1 MSNNKKIDLSV
12 KLNTTKKN
20 KLGNRNILLATIATS
35 MVAVPITIGVSQIK
49 FNSSLNSSSS
59 SIENKDKIFNSIKN
73 SAKKSNYKIEDNNS
87 KWKVNLNNEIKYF
100 NDTKSL
106 NVFLKDAYNVSSSD
120 YKTSVDL
127 SKFVDQGTGILDI
140 NGDNSRYLSD
150 VSTASVKV
158 YEGKNGKIYKSE
170 EEAKKSFFESK
181 NYLSFNGL
189 YFENKND
196 LNKYLSNEYFVNSKP
211 QTNTIIVE
219 APNGNVSNPIN
230 LSNKTAYEDLEKFI
244 KENAEVILEYTNSS
258 NGESFSFTKQ
268 NYDSIKDK
276 INIKDLSY
284 QHILSNQG
292 ESRYVI
298 DNSIDD
304 EFNLIGPYFYKGNL
318 DIGSFTNKNMW
329 KKVTGVSKQVYQENQ
344 VDSMIGQF
352 FTSIINDDNQLNK
365 EESKEENKV
374 PTLFRTLL
382 TVDGKVSLDEWYLDQ
397 LKAYD
402 ENLWNQV
409 VTNNINLMN
418 GKKYNTFYKIPV
430 MYSFILQRLI
440 DMNASWD
447 IIDTTFYYFGKVADF
462 IQSCI
467 ETIVMNDDLLIG
479 PNNKK
484 FNVKEFFNIGNS
496 EFDTSTSMGY
506 FINEIKKYDKLV
518 AAMSVYL
525 GAVNNVNTLAGM
537 IPFNTYNARI
547 LFENKVI
554 TKDEFYKDKNYKL
567 FENIYNSYS
576 KLNYEDFLKEFTK
589 NSKNNDIRALSG
601 KPHKEI
607 VDSLKKMIVI
617 DNISIDAIL
626 HGIVSKNIITYEINK
641 SALMGEIEKYKETN
655 GEVIEEGLLERLKV
669 IGKLDDF
676 LKLLEN
682 DKEGKIDPYWAY
694 IMLNMNEVV
703 TPSQQV
709 FNTSISISDPVAF
722 ATNAVRLSA
731 ASLVSATI
739 VADIIN
745 NLYWKA
751 WKNSHESYMRLTSS
765 INRAVRF
772 AYKKVNQAFIN
783 LKNKTKSW
791 FYGVND
797 SVDGLTF
804 IVEKWA
810 SLKYFKQLNKG
821 LEFIKKAAPVFGAA
835 LAIFEVAMFVYDFLK
850 VEETQNYYVYTTA
863 DGAEFIW
870 DGSKTISKY
879 FGFDVQEVGSI
890 DNMKLITPIQITTPQ
905 IEDFYFFDKVRYY
918 SQEEMKPKLI
928 NYLFSGK
935 PLKTNE
941 HFVRKYTFVKNIN
954 NYNYQVFNTIDEVA
968 SNVLKDL
975 SVVKKE
981 DGSID
986 GTKINT
992 NSQFLKTS
1000 SFAFSNGLIVNKSDA
1015 INETIQ
1021 NILENIRNTK
1031 IAKLKIDSKNNDEF
1045 VVPGKLWSNGKIIDN
1060 SNLSNEYVIDNTA
1073 NKFKVENSS
1082 IKEIDGKL
1090 ITQDLFEETRREE
1103 AERKSNENLYKAFLE
1118 KTIVNSKNVLNSNIM
1133 GNTNF
1138 ANLENEK
1145 TIKIYKIRVNG
1156 QELSFLD
1163 EGKALNYLNKI
1174 SNVSKI
1180 SNYIEK
1186 TSYSY
1191 NQMFFADEETLKE
1204 WVYKNF

>member
-1 MSNNKKIDLSV
+1 MKKSDSKVINKKF
-12 KLNTTKKN
+12 KLKN
-20 KLGNRNILLATIATS
+20 KNILLGTVVTS
-35 MVAVPITIGVSQIK
+35 MISIPFAIGISQVK
-49 FNSSLNSSSS
+49 VNYSLNSSTATN
-59 SIENKDKIFNSIKN
+59 NKEKDQIFNEIKK
-73 SAKKSNYKIEDNNS
+73 SSVKSNYRIENNES
-87 KWKVNLNNEIKYF
+87 KWKINFNNE
-100 NDTKSL
+100 TKSFNSTKEL
-106 NVFLKDAYNVSSSD
+106 SNFLSSTYNLQSEEYKVSS
-120 YKTSVDL
+120 DL
-127 SKFVDQGTGILDI
+127 NKFIDQGTGILDI
-140 NGDNSRYLSD
+140 SGDNSKYLSE
-150 VSTASVKV
+150 STTTSTKV
-158 YEGKNGKIYKSE
+158 YEGKDNQVFASE
-170 EEAKKSFFESK
+170 EEAKKSYFESK
-181 NYLSFNGL
+181 NYLTFNGL
-189 YFENKND
+189 YFNNKND
-196 LNKYLSNEYFVNSKP
+196 LNKYLQNEYFVNSKP
-211 QTNTIIVE
+211 QTNTIIIE

-230 LSNKTAYEDLEKFI
+230 LSNKTAYNDLEKFI
-244 KENAEVILEYTNSS
+244 KENAEIILEYTNADGKSI
-258 NGESFSFTKQ
+258 SFTKQ
-268 NYDSIKDK
+268 NYESIKTE
-276 INIKDLSY
+276 ISIKDLSY

-298 DNSIDD
+298 DNAMDD

-318 DIGSFTNKNMW
+318 DIGNFTNKNMW

-344 VDSMIGQF
+344 VDSMIGNF

-382 TVDGKVSLDEWYLDQ
+382 TVDGKKSLDEWYLDQ

-402 ENLWNQV
+402 QNLWDQV
-409 VTNNINLMN
+409 VTNNMNLMN

-447 IIDTTFYYFGKVADF
+447 IIETTFYYFGKVADF

-467 ETIVMNDDLLIG
+467 DSIIMDENLLMG

-496 EFDTSTSMGY
+496 EFDTSTSVSY
-506 FINEIKKYDKLV
+506 FINEIKKYDKFV

-537 IPFNTYNARI
+537 IPFNTYSSRV

-554 TKDEFYKDKNYKL
+554 TREEFYKDSNYKA
-567 FENIYNSYS
+567 FEKIYNSYS
-576 KLNYEDFLKEFTK
+576 KLNYEEFLKEFTK
-589 NSKNNDIRALSG
+589 NSKNQAISSLANKS
-601 KPHKEI
+601 HKEI
-607 VDSLKKMIVI
+607 VEGLKKIIVI

-626 HGIVSKNIITYEINK
+626 HGVVSKNIITYEINK
-641 SALMGEIEKYKETN
+641 SALMGEIEKYNESKE
-655 GEVIEEGLLERLKV
+655 IIQEGLLERLDV
-669 IGKLDDF
+669 IGKLQDF

-703 TPSQQV
+703 TPSKQV
-709 FNTSISISDPVAF
+709 FNSSVSITDPIVF
-722 ATNAVRLSA
+722 AENAVRLSA
-731 ASLVSATI
+731 ASLISATI

-765 INRAVRF
+765 INRAVRY
-772 AYKKVNQAFIN
+772 AYRKVSQAYTN

-791 FYGVND
+791 FYRVND

-850 VEETQNYYVYTTA
+850 VEETQNYYVYTTV
-863 DGAEFIW
+863 DGTEFIW
-870 DGSKTISKY
+870 DGSKTISRY

-918 SQEEMKPKLI
+918 SQEEIKPKLI
-928 NYLFSGK
+928 SYLFEGNS
-935 PLKTNE
+935 LLTNP
-941 HFVRKYTFVKNIN
+941 HFNKKYTFVKNAS
-954 NYNYQVFNTIDEVA
+954 NYDYKAFNTIEEMTQ
-968 SNVLKDL
+968 SVLKDL

-986 GTKINT
+986 STKINN
-992 NSQFLKTS
+992 NSEFLKTS
-1000 SFAFSNGLIVNKSDA
+1000 SFSFSNGLIVTNNNA

-1021 NILENIRNTK
+1021 NILNNIRNTK
-1031 IAKLKIDSKNNDEF
+1031 IAKLKIDSKANNDF
-1045 VVPGKLWSNGKIIDN
+1045 VVPGKLWTDKGIVDNSNLASQYIIDN
-1060 SNLSNEYVIDNTA
+1060 SA
-1073 NKFKVENSS
+1073 NKFKDNANF
-1082 IKEIDGKL
+1082 KNEIDGKL
-1090 ITQDLFEETRREE
+1090 ITQESFVEVNRDKAEKE
-1103 AERKSNENLYKAFLE
+1103 ANDNLYKVFLT
-1118 KTIVNSKNVLNSNIM
+1118 KTNVNSKDVLNSALTIN
-1133 GNTNF
+1133 NKF
-1138 ANLENEK
+1138 SELENAK
-1145 TIKIYKIRVNG
+1145 TIKIYKIRYKG

-1174 SNVSKI
+1174 SGVSKI
-1180 SNYIEK
+1180 SNYVEK

-1191 NQMFFADEETLKE
+1191 NGMFFADEDILRE
-1204 WVYKNF
+1204 WVYKNY